1 MSSISQYFDTASRSS
16 SSCTSLGFPS
26 SSAGKAPLA
35 NTSTSKA
42 VHRADLAVAA
52 LDPQREEQA
61 AVDDRVEAAVE
72 PGDVVMS
79 ACTKTG
85 SRRVRRQVEAR

>member
-1 MSSISQYFDTASRSS
+1 M
-16 SSCTSLGFPS
+16 
-26 SSAGKAPLA
+26 A

-42 VHRADLAVAA
+42 VHRADLAAVAA

-85 SRRVRRQVEAR
+85 SRPVRRKVEAR